1 MMRNIHVIAVVLI
14 ILLLFLSV
22 VVACDDDEET
32 PETTV
37 TPSLTPTAE
46 PSLEPTVKPTTEPT
60 VEPENGVTGDADE
73 PAKNPFLADSPWSSP
88 HRNSYCQGSSFYP
101 GPAESPSMQ
110 TEDFLLGRPALI
122 HPEFSSPYPD
132 GGRVIWA
139 SAYGEVVKID
149 PEGDNLEYIDR
160 IESYPVP
167 WPDVF
172 GEKLSEMSCQEA
184 SDFLVPLLPP
194 DPELQ
199 EGQASE
205 GTSGV
210 FPVLGSDGILYQA
223 LEQKIVAYGDE
234 IEGDRFSPIEIKRQ
248 YEIPQQVLPR
258 EWDKLVAM
266 MMTYDG
272 MLAFATNYG
281 LVGIIDRNFDN
292 AQYLQLGEGDEYVY
306 NNIAADENGG
316 IYVVTH
322 KAMYRVQWT
331 GEKLTIDEDEGGW
344 RAEYGTGKPSTSK
357 AMTAAGSG
365 STPSLMGTG
374 EQDKFVVITDGEQI
388 MNILIFWRD
397 EIPDDWEQLPGTKS
411 RRIAAQV
418 PITFGD
424 PDRERSFSDQSV
436 LVRGYGAFV
445 VNNEL
450 QNWFDTR
457 MENASLSGE
466 PDIAPY
472 GCEKFEWNP
481 ETQTMQSVWFNEELS
496 LPNAIPTM
504 SSATNLIYQ
513 IGQRNGVW
521 TLEAIDWDT
530 GESAWHYEIGDR
542 SYHNSF
548 FAASVVGPD
557 ESIYYGT
564 FIGLMRISP

>member
-1 MMRNIHVIAVVLI
+1 MRNQVNLGVVFVIV
-14 ILLLFLSV
+14 LLLATSLI
-22 VVACDDDEET
+22 VACGDDEET
-32 PETTV
+32 PEATV
-37 TPSLTPTAE
+37 TPLPTPTLTAE
-46 PSLEPTVKPTTEPT
+46 PSPQPTAEST
-60 VEPENGVTGDADE
+60 VEPENGVAGDADE
-73 PAKNPFLADSPWSSP
+73 PPKNPFLADSPWSSP
-88 HRNSYCQGSSFYP
+88 HRNPYCQGSSFYP
-101 GPAESPSMQ
+101 GLAKPPSMRA
-110 TEDFLLGRPALI
+110 EDFLLGRPALI

-149 PEGDNLEYIDR
+149 PEGEMLEYIDR

-167 WPDVF
+167 WPDAL
-172 GEKLSEMSCQEA
+172 GETLSKMSCKEA
-184 SDFLVPLLPP
+184 SDLLVPLLPP
-194 DPELQ
+194 EPELR
-199 EGQASE
+199 EGEAPT

-223 LEQKIVAYGDE
+223 LDTRIVAYGDE

-248 YEIPQQVLPR
+248 YEIPEQVLPR
-258 EWDKLVAM
+258 EWDKLMAM
-266 MMTYDG
+266 VMTYDG

-281 LVGIIDRNFDN
+281 LVGIIDRDFET
-292 AQYLQLGEGDEYVY
+292 AEYLQLGEGNEFVY
-306 NNIAADENGG
+306 NSIAADEDGG

-331 GEKLTIDEDEGGW
+331 GEKLTIDENEDGW
-344 RAEYGTGKPSTSK
+344 RAEYGTGKPSTSQ
-357 AMTAAGSG
+357 AMTTAGSG

-374 EQDKFVVITDGEQI
+374 EQDKFVVITDGEEI
-388 MNILIFWRD
+388 MNILLFWRD
-397 EIPDDWEQLPGTKS
+397 EIPDDWEQLPDTKS

-450 QNWFDTR
+450 QKWFDTR
-457 MENASLSGE
+457 MANASLSGE

-472 GCEKFEWNP
+472 GCEKFEWDP
-481 ETQTMQSVWFNEELS
+481 ENREMRSVWSNEELS
-496 LPNAIPTM
+496 FPNAIPTM

-542 SYHNSF
+542 SYHNSY

>member
-1 MMRNIHVIAVVLI
+1 MMRNTLKAVLVLI
-14 ILLLFLSV
+14 MIVLLTLSV
-22 VVACDDDEET
+22 LTACGDDEET
-32 PETTV
+32 PEATV
-37 TPSLTPTAE
+37 TPSPVPTPTAE
-46 PSLEPTVKPTTEPT
+46 PSPEPTAEPT
-60 VEPENGVTGDADE
+60 KDIAGDPDE
-73 PAKNPFLADSPWSSP
+73 PPKNPFLADSPWAAP

-101 GPAESPSMQ
+101 GPVEQPSIQ
-110 TEDFLLGRPALI
+110 AEDFLLGRPALI

-149 PEGDNLEYIDR
+149 PEGDKLEYIDR
-160 IESYPVP
+160 IESYSVP

-172 GEKLSEMSCQEA
+172 GEKLSEMSCQESA
-184 SDFLVPLLPP
+184 DFLVPLLPP
-194 DPELQ
+194 DPELR
-199 EGQASE
+199 EGEASE

-223 LEQKIVAYGDE
+223 LDTRIVASSDE

-248 YEIPQQVLPR
+248 YEIPVEVLPR
-258 EWDKLVAM
+258 DWDKLMAM
-266 MMTYDG
+266 VMTYDG

-281 LVGIIDRNFDN
+281 LVGIMDRDFEN
-292 AQYLQLGEGDEYVY
+292 AQYLQLGEGNEYVF
-306 NNIAADENGG
+306 NSIAADEDGG

-331 GEKLTIDEDEGGW
+331 GEKLTIDENEGGW
-344 RAEYGTGKPSTSK
+344 RAEYGTGKPSTSQ
-357 AMTAAGSG
+357 AMTTAGSG

-374 EQDKFVVITDGEQI
+374 EQDKFVVITDGEEI
-388 MNILIFWRD
+388 MNILLFWRD
-397 EIPDDWEQLPGTKS
+397 EIPDDWEQLPGTRSK
-411 RRIAAQV
+411 RIATQV

-450 QNWFDTR
+450 QQWFDTR
-457 MENASLSGE
+457 TENASLSGE

-472 GCEKFEWNP
+472 GCEKFEWDP
-481 ETQTMQSVWFNEELS
+481 ETREMQSVWFNHELS
-496 LPNAIPTM
+496 LPNAIPAM
-504 SSATNLIYQ
+504 SSATNLIYE

-530 GESAWHYEIGDR
+530 GESAWHYQIGDR
-542 SYHNSF
+542 SYHNSY
-548 FAASVVGPD
+548 FAATVVGPG

-564 FIGLMRISP
+564 FLGLMRISP